1 MLTRRTI
8 IGFSGA
14 LAALSLLPADGAFA
28 DEPLPSLPP
37 KGVWPVTFED
47 VSGRRV
53 TLTRAPERIIVG
65 NYIANFLLVGGGAA
79 LKKVVGMTQDHW
91 ESTRTGEYSVFT
103 RAFPELL
110 KIPSIG
116 GYHDDILNVERIL
129 SLKPEVLLIN
139 RTQFTANNARVDVLE
154 RSGIRVIVIDYHA
167 MKLENHVRSTRIIG
181 RMLERDDVAEALC
194 SECIEGLR
202 DVDARIAK
210 IPETEKHRTAYME
223 LGNLGPTQ
231 YGNTYNSTILW
242 GAIMKRIGAASIAQD
257 LREPYGSLTREFV
270 LSRRPEVIIIGGS
283 LWNNNAADQMK
294 MGFTVPRE
302 EALKRLLTFKA
313 RPLWQS
319 LPAVKTNDFHA
330 VDHGSLRSIIDWH
343 FTLFFAKIFYPEHFR
358 DADPEAQILATYR
371 EYLPEIDPQGTFT
384 LSLKKL

>member
-8 IGFSGA
+8 LGFSGA
-14 LAALSLLPADGAFA
+14 VAALSLLPAQGAFA
-28 DEPLPSLPP
+28 AEALPTLPP

-47 VSGRRV
+47 VAGRSV
-53 TLTRAPERIIVG
+53 TLARAPQRIIVG
-65 NYIANFLLVGGGAA
+65 NYIANFLLVGGRGALA
-79 LKKVVGMTQDHW
+79 KVVGMTKDHW
-91 ESTRTGEYSVFT
+91 ESTRTGEYHVFT
-103 RAFPELL
+103 RGFPELL
-110 KIPSIG
+110 TIPSIG
-116 GYHDDILNVERIL
+116 GFHDDILNIERIL

-139 RTQFTANNARVDVLE
+139 RSQFAANNARVDVLE
-154 RSGIRVIVIDYHA
+154 RSGIRVVVIDYHA

-194 SECIEGLR
+194 TECIEGLR
-202 DVDARIAK
+202 GVDERVAK
-210 IPETEKHRTAYME
+210 IPDAQKHRTAYME

-231 YGNTYNSTILW
+231 YGNTYNGTILW
-242 GAIMKRIGAASIAQD
+242 GAIMKRIGAASIAEN
-257 LREPYGSLTREFV
+257 LREPYGALTREFV
-270 LSRRPEVIIIGGS
+270 ISRRPEVIIIGGS
-283 LWNNNAADQMK
+283 LWSNNSADQMK

-302 EALKRLLTFKA
+302 EALKCLLAFKA

-358 DADPEAQILATYR
+358 DAEPEAQILATYR
-371 EYLPEIDPQGTFT
+371 KYLPEIDPQGTFT